1 LKILVTGGG
10 AREHTLVWKLAQSP
24 QTDKIYAAPGNA
36 GTALI
41 AENLPVKADD
51 IPALA
56 AKVQALGIDMVMVGP
71 EAPLAAGIV
80 DRFDDLGIPVFGPTA
95 RAAAIETSKVF
106 AKELFL
112 KYGIPTGQSQ
122 TFTDFTAAADY
133 VKGQSTPIVIKADGL
148 AAGKG
153 VIIAAN
159 QAEAQAALHDI
170 MEKRVFGDAGARVLV
185 EEFMEGPEVSVFAA
199 CDGEH
204 VLPLGAACDY
214 KRAYDN
220 DEGLNTGGMGCFSP
234 PRIVD
239 AAFLEEINRTVME
252 PTVKAMAAEGRPYR
266 GILFAGLMLTKT
278 GPKVL
283 EFNARFGD
291 PETQVI
297 LPRLKTDLV
306 DIISA
311 GITGRLDTTGVTW
324 HDAACVGV
332 VMASGGYPSAYP
344 TGLPISG
351 LDSVDGDVNVFHAGT
366 ISGKDGEIVTAG
378 GRVLTVTALGADLAA
393 ARQKVYDNIR
403 RIGFEGSHYRRD
415 IAKSGGN
422 R

>member
-1 LKILVTGGG
+1 MKILVIGAG

-24 QTDKIYAAPGNA
+24 KIDKIYAAPGNA

-56 AKVQALGIDMVMVGP
+56 AKVQTLGIDLVMVGP

-80 DRFDDLGIPVFGPTA
+80 DRFNELGIPIFGPTA
-95 RAAAIETSKVF
+95 AAAALETSKVF

-112 KYGIPTGQSQ
+112 KYGIPTGQSR
-122 TFTDFTAAADY
+122 TFTDFAAAADY
-133 VKGQSTPIVIKADGL
+133 VKGQPMPVVIKADGL

-153 VIIAAN
+153 VIIAAD
-159 QAEAQAALHDI
+159 QDEAQAALRDI
-170 MEKRVFGDAGARVLV
+170 MEKRIFGDAGERVLV
-185 EEFMEGPEVSVFAA
+185 EEFLEGPEVSVFAA

-214 KRAYDN
+214 KRAYDH

-239 AAFLEEINRTVME
+239 AAFLKEINRTVME

-266 GILFAGLMLTKT
+266 GILFAGLILTKT
-278 GPKVL
+278 GPKML
-283 EFNARFGD
+283 EFNVRFGD

-297 LPRLKTDLV
+297 LPRLKTDLA
-306 DIISA
+306 DIIRA
-311 GITGRLDTTGVTW
+311 GTTGKLDTITVDW
-324 HDAACVGV
+324 RDEVCVGV
-332 VMASGGYPSAYP
+332 VLASGGYPSAYP
-344 TGLPISG
+344 TGLPVSG
-351 LDSVDGDVNVFHAGT
+351 LDSVDADVNVFHAGT
-366 ISGKDGEIVTAG
+366 ASSDKGEIVTAG
-378 GRVLTVTALGADLAA
+378 GRVLTVTALGVDLAA

-403 RIGFEGSHYRRD
+403 RIGFAGSHYRRD
-415 IAKSGGN
+415 IAAPGGN